1 MSAMTLLIRLL
12 ILLGMAAS
20 AWGQGAQ
27 APTDPSKLD
36 LDATALPTAAVR
48 HAYKFQFQPR
58 GGTPPFQWKFSG
70 DLPTGMQLSDDG
82 ILSGVPESVGE
93 WHFTIQVSDSSRPA
107 QTVSRE
113 STLHVMEPL
122 MLQWKDYAAVNGDR
136 IGGRLEVSNSTGD
149 DFDFTVVVLAVN
161 EIGKAFAI
169 GYQHFPLK
177 SGAESLEI
185 PFGETLPQGKYVV
198 HVDAVG
204 EVPARH
210 AIYRARLQTKEALSV
225 TVGP

>member
-1 MSAMTLLIRLL
+1 
-12 ILLGMAAS
+12 
-20 AWGQGAQ
+20 
-27 APTDPSKLD
+27 
-36 LDATALPTAAVR
+36 
-48 HAYKFQFQPR
+48 
-58 GGTPPFQWKFSG
+58 
-70 DLPTGMQLSDDG
+70 
-82 ILSGVPESVGE
+82 
-93 WHFTIQVSDSSRPA
+93 
-107 QTVSRE
+107 
-113 STLHVMEPL
+113 MEPL

-198 HVDAVG
+198 HDRGRRGSRSACLVIRLLPILPDA
-204 EVPARH
+204 R
-210 AIYRARLQTKEALSV
+210 
-225 TVGP
+225 